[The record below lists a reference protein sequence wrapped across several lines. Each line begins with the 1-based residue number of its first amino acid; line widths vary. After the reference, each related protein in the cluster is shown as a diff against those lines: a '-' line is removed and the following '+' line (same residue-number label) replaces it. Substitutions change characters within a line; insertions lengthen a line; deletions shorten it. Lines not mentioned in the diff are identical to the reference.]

1 MRRRYKTKDRISI
14 SVERFV
20 CWEILRFVLTRWGC
34 RFSSSKVLLVKTFS
48 FTRFTAGLEGEKKW
62 HAKVNFEKDLS
73 PFTQAK
79 RRCIYLRTSGISGLF
94 LKRDDVLINGL
105 PWSPCSSG
113 AFFGNV
119 FTFDGDFAAVISLWS
134 PFSSVSLLLHR
145 EGLLGVC
152 SFCLCV
158 CCWPVWLIFLCL
170 EALLSWGSKTAFLF
184 DSCFF
189 CNINTDS
196 TALHNQAVK
205 KRVCFFSETVLSEL
219 VKMKTRCRTDSPV
232 PISLLMSDDFDLSFC
247 ETLRDLR
254 ICWALA
260 CPQPC
265 Q

>member
-1 MRRRYKTKDRISI
+1 M
-14 SVERFV
+14 
-20 CWEILRFVLTRWGC
+20 RFVLTRWGC
-34 RFSSSKVLLVKTFS
+34 RFSSSNVLLVKTFS
-48 FTRFTAGLEGEKKW
+48 FTRFTAGLKWEKNGMERSVLRKTW
-62 HAKVNFEKDLS
+62 VHC
-73 PFTQAK
+73 PFTQAQMC
-79 RRCIYLRTSGISGLF
+79 CIYLRTSGISGLF

-119 FTFDGDFAAVISLWS
+119 FTFDGDFAALISLWS
-134 PFSSVSLLLHR
+134 PFSSVSLLLLLR

-170 EALLSWGSKTAFLF
+170 EALLSWGSKTGFLF
-184 DSCFF
+184 DCSFF

-196 TALHNQAVK
+196 TALHNQAEK
-205 KRVCFFSETVLSEL
+205 KLVCKAEYISVWW
-219 VKMKTRCRTDSPV
+219 KWDTRCRTDSPV
-232 PISLLMSDDFDLSFC
+232 PISLLMSDDFGLSFC
-247 ETLRDLR
+247 KTLRDLR
-254 ICWALA
+254 RCWALA

>member
-1 MRRRYKTKDRISI
+1 MRK
-14 SVERFV
+14 
-20 CWEILRFVLTRWGC
+20 
-34 RFSSSKVLLVKTFS
+34 
-48 FTRFTAGLEGEKKW
+48 KKW
-62 HAKVNFEKDLS
+62 HWKVNFEKDLS
-73 PFTQAK
+73 PFTQAQMC
-79 RRCIYLRTSGISGLF
+79 CIYLRTSGISGLF

-134 PFSSVSLLLHR
+134 PFSSVSLLLLLR

-184 DSCFF
+184 DCSFF

-196 TALHNQAVK
+196 TALHNQAEK
-205 KRVCFFSETVLSEL
+205 EL
-219 VKMKTRCRTDSPV
+219 VCKAEYISVWWKWKQKVQDWLTCAHFSADVRWLRSVFLWNVTGSEEMLSISMSSAMSVSRRLFKMWRST
-232 PISLLMSDDFDLSFC
+232 
-247 ETLRDLR
+247 
-254 ICWALA
+254 
-260 CPQPC
+260 
-265 Q
+265 